1 MSEGNTP
8 VTKRM
13 TARIVCILAACLAP
27 VGCGPAAAA
36 PNRKPQMKHA
46 RLAPVPFD
54 RVKIDDAFWTP
65 RMETVRTKTIPDLL
79 KIAAGRIRNFD
90 VIATASKAGTGTS
103 ASLVSQWPV
112 SKLWLGNSPDSDL
125 YKILESAAY
134 TLSRVEDS
142 KLEKQVDAIIA
153 KIAAAQA
160 PDGYLNTMYML
171 PRSHPAAPGPKSR
184 HVKRYGYGA
193 EGKWKG
199 AVANWP
205 EGIGQ
210 LYCAG
215 HLLEAAVTHWRATG
229 KRTFLNVAIRLAD
242 NIHTAF
248 PPGREM
254 DFADHPQ
261 VEIGLIKL
269 YQATGEKRYLD
280 LAGHITHKGH
290 HSRPV
295 DIGKGESH
303 KPLRQQRKAYGHG
316 VRTAYVY
323 SGMTD
328 LAGYLGDKPAR
339 EALDSLW
346 HSIVDRRMY
355 ITGGTCN
362 GTGYEQHGED
372 YELPNEKC
380 YCECCMNIAQGQWNH
395 RLNAIYGDAKYAD
408 IVEIEAYNA
417 ALSGIS
423 LAGTEYFYTNKLAA
437 GTTGRKEQWSGVRT
451 RYLFCCPS
459 KLPGFV
465 AGVGR
470 WFYATDAAGIY
481 VNMYAASTAKIAL
494 AGGEVTLRQ
503 ETRYPWDGRVAITV
517 SPGKPRTFD
526 VSLRIPGWTRS
537 APLPSPLY
545 RFGGPAGAR
554 PTLRINGQAVRL
566 PAPVKGYATVRR
578 RWRAGDVVELNLP
591 MPIRRVQ
598 ADGKIA
604 ADRGRVA
611 LMRGPVV
618 YCLEGVDNGGKALN
632 IVLPKD
638 AKLTAEH
645 RPDLLGGV
653 TVIRG
658 RGLLGAK
665 PVDITAVPYYAW
677 QNRGIGEMTVWI
689 TEGK

>member
-1 MSEGNTP
+1 MG
-8 VTKRM
+8 
-13 TARIVCILAACLAP
+13 LL
-27 VGCGPAAAA
+27 GCGPGSMIAAA
-36 PNRKPQMKHA
+36 PNGNPQMKYA
-46 RLAPVPFD
+46 RLQPVAFNH
-54 RVKIDDAFWTP
+54 VKIDDAFWTP

-79 KIAAGRIRNFD
+79 KVAAGRIRNFD
-90 VIATASKAGTGTS
+90 VIAGKDKG
-103 ASLVSQWPV
+103 
-112 SKLWLGNSPDSDL
+112 KLWLGNSPDSDL
-125 YKILESAAY
+125 YKILEAAAY
-134 TLSRVEDS
+134 TLARTDDS
-142 KLEKQVDAIIA
+142 DLDKQVDEIIA

-215 HLLEAAVTHWRATG
+215 HLLESAVAHWRATG
-229 KRTFLNVAIRLAD
+229 KRTFLNVAIKLAD
-242 NIHTAF
+242 NIHKAF
-248 PPGREM
+248 PPGQEM

-355 ITGGTCN
+355 VTGGTCN

-372 YELPNEKC
+372 YALPNEKC

-395 RLNAIYGDAKYAD
+395 RLNAVYGDAKYAD

-437 GTTGRKEQWSGVRT
+437 GTKGRGNPHAGLRK

-470 WFYATDAAGIY
+470 WFYATDARGIT

-494 AGGEVTLRQ
+494 AGGEVTVQ
-503 ETRYPWDGRVAITV
+503 QKTRYPWDGRIAITV
-517 SPGKPRTFD
+517 SPGKGRTFD
-526 VSLRIPGWTRS
+526 LSLRIPGWTRL
-537 APLPSPLY
+537 APLPGPLY

-554 PTLRINGQAVRL
+554 PTLKINGKAL
-566 PAPVKGYATVRR
+566 PMPALAKGYATIRR
-578 RWRAGDVVELNLP
+578 RWQMGDVVELNLP
-591 MPIRRVQ
+591 MPIRRVY
-598 ADGKIA
+598 ADGKVE

-611 LMRGPVV
+611 LMRGPIV
-618 YCLEGVDNGGKALN
+618 YCLEGIDNGGKALD
-632 IVLPKD
+632 IVLAKD
-638 AKLTAEH
+638 ARLTAEH
-645 RPDLLGGV
+645 RADLLGGV

-658 RGLLGAK
+658 QGLLGGTK

-689 TEGK
+689 IEDKSVIDSP